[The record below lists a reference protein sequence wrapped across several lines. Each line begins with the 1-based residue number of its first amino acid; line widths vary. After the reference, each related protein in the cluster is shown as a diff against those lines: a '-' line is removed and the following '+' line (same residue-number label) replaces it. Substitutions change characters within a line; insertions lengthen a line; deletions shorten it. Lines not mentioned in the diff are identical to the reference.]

1 MVALLLDRGAD
12 LHVNKDKVLSLA
24 ARVASR
30 KTFSLLV
37 ERGIDPKVNDGEALA
52 SASWGGNLDIVELLL
67 ELRVVRCLP
76 WALSEASSQAH
87 PKVVAKLFEAG
98 ARPEWVEPEE
108 FVVLGEKKHWD
119 LVTSLLKTHSALQ
132 TKAICGELLRP
143 AVQQGNIEVVKLLLE
158 LVPDLQT
165 VKLSHLGDGARTG
178 NVELVELLLDGYDG
192 KSSSD
197 TLTAALKSAA
207 ASGKA
212 EALERLVSNGADIKS
227 AGSDAVAAAAAAG
240 HLSMIKRLLE
250 LGVDVN
256 CNGESVRLAAE
267 GGHEQVVEF
276 LLDHIANDTVLAK
289 DAIEVAVKRGDTRVA
304 SLLFA
309 RESSDGYR
317 LDFKSLVEAA
327 IPTNKWELVELILAH
342 SGKQKN
348 DLEAQALEQSS
359 KDGKLDVLQGLISTP
374 GREVSTA
381 LVEASRSGHLEA
393 VQLLLDYKS
402 IQGTVDLN
410 KAADAAVK
418 ENHLHVA
425 KLLHSRGADM
435 SKHLLAALG
444 AGYDMTAFVLDVGK
458 FKPEDLSDRL
468 LSAMSWANQNELG
481 RFNFGLHQLL
491 LDHGADVHLRDDIL
505 MTDHAFFGRHH
516 VLKFVLSR
524 GGNANAR
531 NGRAL
536 EIAVMRAGRKTV
548 KVLLEGGADVWK
560 NDGAALKA
568 VLETSVDKEG
578 TKEELRA
585 HFEKIG
591 VQIPAGLDEA
601 FWTAFLRDEIG
612 VRV

>member
-12 LHVNKDKVLSLA
+12 LHVNKD
-24 ARVASR
+24 

-289 DAIEVAVKRGDTRVA
+289 DAIEVA
-304 SLLFA
+304 
-309 RESSDGYR
+309 
-317 LDFKSLVEAA
+317 SLVEAA

-348 DLEAQALEQSS
+348 DLEAQALSNRPKMESW
-359 KDGKLDVLQGLISTP
+359 I
-374 GREVSTA
+374 STA

-516 VLKFVLSR
+516 VLKF
-524 GGNANAR
+524 
-531 NGRAL
+531 
-536 EIAVMRAGRKTV
+536 IAVMRAGRKTV

-568 VLETSVDKEG
+568 LETSVDKEG